1 MEAGRHQGRPVG
13 GNTPWE
19 TAKGPWAWSSVGYLG
34 QPAQGLR
41 VAQVS
46 ARLSRGLGSQ
56 AAREAQDLGRDM
68 EDDSV
73 RPSPQAHPHL

>member
-1 MEAGRHQGRPVG
+1 MGAGRHQGRLVG
-13 GNTPWE
+13 GNTPW
-19 TAKGPWAWSSVGYLG
+19 GPWAWSRVGYLG

-46 ARLSRGLGSQ
+46 ARLNRGLGPQS
-56 AAREAQDLGRDM
+56 AGEAQDLGQDM
-68 EDDSV
+68 EDDRV